1 MKRKR
6 RDKTVT
12 GRAGGSLIVTPGRF
26 QNLIAL
32 FLFSRSVLFS
42 SFVLSICY
50 SSCIRRRVISR
61 SFRKVLTNKASKDQ
75 ILKSNSLLLSFSL
88 YFHRSS
94 TVRISPFLFLNGW
107 PNRSKE
113 NKFTAPSTKTEE
125 KRRSKRLDKER
136 KKKASS
142 MPSGLL
148 AAPLLLASAVKP
160 HPLFKIPFT
169 TQLLLC
175 WLSWHRS
182 LPSWTVRRLL
192 PVGVE
197 PALPGIVRSLL
208 LRWCSC
214 SEFCRRIETL
224 LLLPPVNWEIIF
236 PF

>member
-94 TVRISPFLFLNGW
+94 TVRISPFSFLNGW

-125 KRRSKRLDKER
+125 KRGTVKKYLYVRFCFLSPNQIELNKRKVAESKR
-136 KKKASS
+136 
-142 MPSGLL
+142 GF
-148 AAPLLLASAVKP
+148 V
-160 HPLFKIPFT
+160 
-169 TQLLLC
+169 
-175 WLSWHRS
+175 
-182 LPSWTVRRLL
+182 
-192 PVGVE
+192 
-197 PALPGIVRSLL
+197 
-208 LRWCSC
+208 
-214 SEFCRRIETL
+214 
-224 LLLPPVNWEIIF
+224 
-236 PF
+236 